1 MNTLHHTAASKAPAA
16 QRRRTALAVSAAS
29 VAIAALATLST
40 WPARAADRNDAEE
53 LVEKSRVTVQ
63 AMAAE
68 RDYIGMRQA
77 LAQARAVLVF
87 PQVLRAGFIL
97 GGAGGS
103 GVLLVR
109 DTTTG
114 AWTGPA
120 FYTMGSAS
128 VGLQAGASAAETVM
142 VIQSQKALDSLY
154 TNKLKLG
161 TDASAALGSRGA
173 EKGSSLNADFVVY
186 AKVRGAFAGVTLDG
200 AVLDVRQ
207 TLNTAYYGQS
217 ATPLDILVRRSVEQ
231 PGAAGLRDALA
242 EAARQP

>member
-1 MNTLHHTAASKAPAA
+1 MNPFRTPIPKNTKAQA
-16 QRRRTALAVSAAS
+16 RRTALVTLTTL
-29 VAIAALATLST
+29 AALSGFWALPSL
-40 WPARAADRNDAEE
+40 PAHAADRSDAEE
-53 LVEKSRVTVQ
+53 LVAKSRLTVQ
-63 AMAAE
+63 ALAAD
-68 RDYIGMRQA
+68 RDFIEMRRA

-103 GVLLVR
+103 GVLMVR
-109 DTTTG
+109 DAATG
-114 AWTGPA
+114 AWVGPA

-161 TDASAALGSRGA
+161 TDASAALGSKGA
-173 EKGSSLNADFVVY
+173 EKASALNADFVVF
-186 AKVRGAFAGVTLDG
+186 AKVKGAFAGVTVDG

-207 TLNTAYYGQS
+207 TLNTAYYGRE
-217 ATPLDILVRRSVEQ
+217 ATPVDILVKRSVQQSEASALQ
-231 PGAAGLRDALA
+231 AALA
-242 EAARQP
+242 DAARMP